1 MASCLHGKA
10 KLVKLLLD
18 NEADPTIPEKD
29 GTLKQMIHTFSAPL
43 LTLLHLFLLFLTLV
57 CVHNELYL

>member
-29 GTLKQMIHTFSAPL
+29 GTLKQMIHTHTTPATPSPRPF
-43 LTLLHLFLLFLTLV
+43 LHCFIYF
-57 CVHNELYL
+57 CCF